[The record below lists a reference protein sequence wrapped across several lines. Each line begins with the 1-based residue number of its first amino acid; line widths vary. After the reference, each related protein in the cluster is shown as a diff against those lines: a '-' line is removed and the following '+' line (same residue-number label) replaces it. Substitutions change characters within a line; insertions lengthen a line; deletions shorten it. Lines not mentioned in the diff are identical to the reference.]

1 MGKAYEPW
9 SPPLV
14 EMATGGIGH
23 LLEWRLHERNGEWWA
38 WVSWVQTA
46 GDRPKHMVVEVRAVS
61 LRPIEAPEV
70 YAGVPRRMLGR
81 DGRTRPWAPGAAG
94 RRGLGCRWRRARLAT
109 RSCRQREGR
118 AAVALLRELAMA
130 AGPWRA
136 GRGSS

>member
-46 GDRPKHMVVEVRAVS
+46 GDRPKHMVLKSGRSACARSKHPSVRRCPAAHARQGWPDTAVGT
-61 LRPIEAPEV
+61 RAAGPQGFRFA
-70 YAGVPRRMLGR
+70 AGVELALPPDHAGSERG
-81 DGRTRPWAPGAAG
+81 G
-94 RRGLGCRWRRARLAT
+94 RRGVPCANWPWPLGHGE
-109 RSCRQREGR
+109 REGQ
-118 AAVALLRELAMA
+118 
-130 AGPWRA
+130 
-136 GRGSS
+136 